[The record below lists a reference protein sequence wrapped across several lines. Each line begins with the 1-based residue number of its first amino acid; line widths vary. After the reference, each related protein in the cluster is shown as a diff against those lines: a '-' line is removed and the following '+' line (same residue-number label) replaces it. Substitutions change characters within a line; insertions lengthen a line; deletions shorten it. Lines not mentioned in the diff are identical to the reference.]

1 VEDSFDPERLRCVEA
16 PAPANPAAR
25 PRMIPRSSH
34 PFVKMPKIWIE
45 VLASIPW
52 ATAATYRVA
61 LHLIERAWRA
71 PDRKVKLTNAI
82 GVCRPAKYKAIA
94 DLRKAGLIVVEERG
108 RKSPIIT
115 VRHLA

>member
-1 VEDSFDPERLRCVEA
+1 MEDSFDPERLRCAE
-16 PAPANPAAR
+16 PAAPPKR
-25 PRMIPRSSH
+25 PRIPLSSQ

-45 VLASIPW
+45 VLATIPK

-61 LHLIERAWRA
+61 FHLVEEAWRS
-71 PDRKVKLTNAI
+71 PDRTVKFTNAKV

-94 DLRKAGLIVVEERG
+94 DLRKAGLIAVQERG

-115 VRHLA
+115 VRHLS